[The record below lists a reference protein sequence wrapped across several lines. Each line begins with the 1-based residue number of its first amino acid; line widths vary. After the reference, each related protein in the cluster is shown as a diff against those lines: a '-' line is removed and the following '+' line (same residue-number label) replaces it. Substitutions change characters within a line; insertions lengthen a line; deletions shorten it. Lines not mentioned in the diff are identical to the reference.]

1 MTVITMSR
9 TEIDQMGVLQDLA
22 AGRIKVA
29 AAATLMGL
37 GRRQIYRL
45 AESYKRHG
53 AEALVSRRRG
63 RPSNR
68 SYPAD
73 LRDTAIGII
82 RERYNDF
89 GPTLA
94 SEKLAELHGIC
105 QARETVRQWMIAAD
119 LWKIA
124 GHD

>member
-73 LRDTAIGII
+73 LRYGDWNHPGALQRFWT
-82 RERYNDF
+82 D
-89 GPTLA
+89 
-94 SEKLAELHGIC
+94 
-105 QARETVRQWMIAAD
+105 
-119 LWKIA
+119 A
-124 GHD
+124 GL

>member
-45 AESYKRHG
+45 AKSYKRAWG
-53 AEALVSRRRG
+53 
-63 RPSNR
+63 
-68 SYPAD
+68 
-73 LRDTAIGII
+73 
-82 RERYNDF
+82 
-89 GPTLA
+89 
-94 SEKLAELHGIC
+94 
-105 QARETVRQWMIAAD
+105 
-119 LWKIA
+119 
-124 GHD
+124 